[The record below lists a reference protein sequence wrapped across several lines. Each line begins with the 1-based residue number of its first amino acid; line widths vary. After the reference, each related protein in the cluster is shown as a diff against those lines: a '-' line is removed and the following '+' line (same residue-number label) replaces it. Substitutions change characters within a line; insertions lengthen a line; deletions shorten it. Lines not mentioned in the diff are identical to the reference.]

1 MWNICQLTDE
11 KRDNL
16 GCNWD
21 RTAWER
27 HAIEGNTIMQWE
39 KGEEVRYRR
48 EERDSIAV
56 GIHTD
61 GNIMRS
67 KGISCGR
74 RKGKLT
80 ERDGEDHPKM
90 GLQVGCRDRIRPMG
104 GRRACDRE
112 QWKKNHATW
121 VYDGKDWT
129 PIATRNASFQE
140 AITPIQRCTQ
150 ITVWI
155 NCSMPCTKHKRE
167 SLLEKKIKN

>member
-1 MWNICQLTDE
+1 MQLGSDGMGTSCDWREYHHAVGERGRSEIQARKICS
-11 KRDNL
+11 
-16 GCNWD
+16 
-21 RTAWER
+21 
-27 HAIEGNTIMQWE
+27 
-39 KGEEVRYRR
+39 R

-74 RKGKLT
+74 RGKLT
-80 ERDGEDHPKM
+80 GQDGEGHPKM

-121 VYDGKDWT
+121 VVGVGWEGLDAHRNTQCEFSGSDNSDSEMHPNRLVHLWSKLLLFQSNLANKH
-129 PIATRNASFQE
+129 AT
-140 AITPIQRCTQ
+140 
-150 ITVWI
+150 
-155 NCSMPCTKHKRE
+155 H
-167 SLLEKKIKN
+167 EK